1 MPKEFEL
8 MRKAIKQQLKKDNP
22 NLSDKELE
30 QRSWAIAVAQWKK
43 SHGGKAPNES
53 LNDELLDEEGRII
66 IAEKA
71 KFYINGNISTI
82 EE

>member
-1 MPKEFEL
+1 MPADFEL

-43 SHGGKAPNES
+43 SHGGKAPNQES
-53 LNDELLDEEGRII
+53 VSDELDEEGRYIV
-66 IAEKA
+66 AENA
-71 KFYINGNISTI
+71 KFYINGDISTI